1 MEEIK
6 ELHQLNIEWGCIT
19 NLFDRICSLED
30 KIEGGW
36 PELVDMV
43 GDAMTEEGM
52 NNDPV
57 SAFFN
62 LYGFMWRLYYRVKAN
77 PVKQPFNR
85 HSYDEK
91 NGWFMITNYD
101 YKAYTWAVKNK
112 LGEGISNGYMT
123 IPEEKLDSKQVALF
137 KRRCKGE

>member
-19 NLFDRICSLED
+19 NLLDRIISLED

-43 GDAMTEEGM
+43 ADAMTEEEQKK
-52 NNDPV
+52 DPV

-62 LYGFMWRLYYRVKAN
+62 LYGFMFRLYYRVKEN
-77 PVKQPFNR
+77 PTKQPFNR
-85 HSYDEK
+85 YSYDEK
-91 NGWFMITNYD
+91 NRWFMITNYD
-101 YKAYTWAVKNK
+101 YKVYSWA
-112 LGEGISNGYMT
+112 LEHGFGEGISGSYMT
-123 IPEEKLDSKQVALF
+123 IPEEKLDDTQKALLM
-137 KRRCKGE
+137 RRCK